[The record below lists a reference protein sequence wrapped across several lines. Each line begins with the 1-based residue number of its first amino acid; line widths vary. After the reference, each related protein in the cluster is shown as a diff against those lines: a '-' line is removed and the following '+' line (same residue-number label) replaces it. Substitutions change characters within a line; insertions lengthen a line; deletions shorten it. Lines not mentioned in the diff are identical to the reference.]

1 MKRNE
6 TDATL
11 KGVGICSL
19 LLSGA
24 ISVFTP
30 ALRISPD
37 TPHLRRL
44 EYVGVERRIDWVT
57 PGLLGVSAVL
67 AGVGYV
73 TSNALVKREAIADE
87 ISDAEL
93 AKEMMAY
100 KLTDEMQI
108 EEAVRYRGEGNS
120 DKVIEV
126 LVGKPEEPSPIP
138 PPPAIAPS
146 CRPEVRVN
154 LEKKPMP
161 TQAEEVVV
169 TSSHDDVDIWDKP
182 PVVRA
187 VPEVITKEPKEMS
200 KIPTEKFVIPLR
212 GGIVPPDDN
221 RVVALWRL
229 IEESAPEMKVVLKA
243 KPLAVIGGMGSYKTN
258 FVKWLC
264 LLRILLLGH
273 RINVAD
279 PHAHYNSWPEQFA
292 VYGHRYDYGAI
303 DARLRRHLELRNREE
318 YPITSVFDE
327 MSNYHGNCDTKLLEK
342 IIGSAVADDRKSS
355 QGTLTIAHALLKQF
369 FGNVS
374 GGVTVVKE
382 QWTKVFLYNKKNE
395 VGDDEP
401 QFKGHIQVGNG
412 GEIPITLFPEW
423 MHPDFLLETFPELR
437 DFRSPTENP
446 EQLSEEGIGRV
457 RDAFRRNT
465 KDISTWPSI
474 PLDEKK
480 NLPAHSGVYAVLD
493 TEKTVK
499 YIGES
504 ANVLLRWNSLKY
516 GPHHCQE
523 RAENLDEPRIAW
535 FLVGEGDRE
544 ELEAELVAQ
553 YKPQWNGGKFG
564 GTTTTYRNAI
574 QARPDT
580 PGGGDDARDDA
591 VAVRDRAD
599 GTEIRHPGGHCD
611 DAKEARPDEARKD
624 GGVEPPADGEGG
636 VESCGNTD
644 GDGDRKDQN

>member
-6 TDATL
+6 TDMTL

-24 ISVFTP
+24 IAVFTP

-37 TPHLRRL
+37 APRLRRL
-44 EYVGVERRIDWVT
+44 EYVGVERKIDWVT
-57 PGLLGVSAVL
+57 PGLLGVSTVL

-73 TSNALVKREAIADE
+73 ASNALVKREAIADE

-100 KLTDEMQI
+100 KLADEMQI
-108 EEAVRYRGEGNS
+108 EEAVRHRGEGNP

-126 LVGKPEEPSPIP
+126 LVGKPEEPPPPP

-146 CRPEVRVN
+146 YRPEVRID

-161 TQAEEVVV
+161 APVEEVVS
-169 TSSHDDVDIWDKP
+169 TSSHDEADIWGEP
-182 PVVRA
+182 PAAVA
-187 VPEVITKEPKEMS
+187 VPEVLTEEPEGMPE
-200 KIPTEKFVIPLR
+200 IPAEKFAIPLT
-212 GGIVPPDDN
+212 GGIVPPDDD

-279 PHAHYNSWPEQFA
+279 PHAHDNFWPEQFA

-303 DARLRRHLELRNREE
+303 DARLRRHLELRVQKE

-327 MSNYHGNCDTKLLEK
+327 LSNYHGNCDTDLLEK
-342 IIGSAVADDRKSS
+342 IVGSAVADDRKSS
-355 QGTLTIAHALLKQF
+355 QGTLVIAHALLKQF

-374 GGVTVVKE
+374 GGVTVVRE
-382 QWTKVFLYNKKNE
+382 QWTKVFLYNKKND

-412 GEIPITLFPEW
+412 EEIPVTLFPDW

-446 EQLSEEGIGRV
+446 ERLSEEGIGRV
-457 RDAFRRNT
+457 RDAFRRNM
-465 KDISTWPSI
+465 KDISTWPSV

-493 TEKTVK
+493 AEKSVK

-504 ANVLLRWNSLKY
+504 ANVLLRWNSPRY

-523 RAENLDEPRIAW
+523 KAEKLKKPRIAW

-544 ELEAELVAQ
+544 ELEAELVAL
-553 YKPQWNGGKFG
+553 YKPEWNGGNFG
-564 GTTTTYRNAI
+564 ATPRNPT

-580 PGGGDDARDDA
+580 PGGGGDAPDDA

-599 GTEIRHPGGHCD
+599 GAEVRHPGADRD
-611 DAKEARPDEARKD
+611 DAKEARPDEARED
-624 GGVEPPADGEGG
+624 GGIEPLADGGGGAEG
-636 VESCGNTD
+636 CGGAD
-644 GDGDRKDQN
+644 GGGDRADQN